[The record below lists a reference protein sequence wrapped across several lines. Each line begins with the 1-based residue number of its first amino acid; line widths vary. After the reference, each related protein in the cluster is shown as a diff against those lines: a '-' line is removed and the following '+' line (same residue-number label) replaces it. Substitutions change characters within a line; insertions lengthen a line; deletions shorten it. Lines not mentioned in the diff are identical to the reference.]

1 MYLIQVKTHVVNM
14 FILCQDNLQPLH
26 IACQMGHS
34 SCVKVL
40 IEDCHADPNCRAK
53 VYIMYNYT
61 VHTRCIFIK
70 CPYNYTCNYIIRD

>member
-1 MYLIQVKTHVVNM
+1 MVVSM
-14 FILCQDNLQPLH
+14 FMFCQDDLQPLH

-53 VYIMYNYT
+53 VHMHMCTYVYVYKLY
-61 VHTRCIFIK
+61 VHEKSGQLIHVM
-70 CPYNYTCNYIIRD
+70 